1 MPPAAPGMPFGNSN
15 DSNTVAFQPPQP
27 ARRITLKNRF
37 VLDETLGV
45 GGMGVVYKAIDKR
58 KVEAKDRNP
67 YIAVKILSEDFR
79 QHPDAFMALQR
90 EARKSQSI
98 AHPNIVNVHD
108 FDRDGDIV
116 FMTMEYMEGTPLD
129 KLLKANKNIGLPKAQ
144 AERIMKDMCAA
155 LEHAHKEYIIHAD
168 FKPGNIFVTNSGVT
182 KVFDFGVA
190 RAVAQ
195 VDRQV
200 QHHDKSIFDPETLG
214 ALTPAYASQEML
226 HGANPTMQDDVY
238 ALGCVVYEMF
248 AGHHPYNRVQADI
261 AMEQKLKPKRIKS
274 LSKQQWNALKK
285 TLEFKREL
293 RTSSVYEFLW
303 DFTHEKKS
311 PFKKWLAITA
321 LIAIGVGVYWQYFY
335 TRPLTPEELRAQL
348 EQQIKIDLVKK
359 RLSELL
365 QDKNFS
371 SVWEAN
377 VWEQVQSGRELMGLK
392 DEWLIDTEGQ
402 VVKIYLSQISQQRK
416 RQRFTVAM
424 QLLENA
430 GRYRGYGDRLD
441 NERSAI
447 NTALAKIREQQRL
460 AEEKRRLAEEQR
472 RKELEEQRAKVKKSV
487 TAAPLK
493 PKPEVLK
500 PRDAFA
506 LAMNNI
512 KQQLRCTSDIHTR
525 DLETAVHQAR
535 KIDARK
541 FKQQQPPIVTALSV
555 CIEKIGRKDSN
566 RAEDLKSFALR
577 LFPGER
583 ALSSIHIRAIDPC
596 NVGKA
601 GLGARS
607 QTGTCRDRF
616 ASGEEYG
623 PRLVVV
629 PKGPKYGPF
638 AIGQYEVSVEQMNE
652 YCAKTHDCKIM
663 KVEGNIPVTNISF
676 TQATSYAN
684 WLSKNT
690 GYRYRIPR
698 KAEWLYAATAQR
710 GDMDANRNCSLQ
722 SRGIKKGESLEDI
735 TTGKKNMWGLVNY
748 VGNAQ
753 EWVLENNRN
762 LMAVGGARTDPID
775 QCTLATQR
783 KHSGKPDSITGF
795 RLLRELR
802 N

>member
-1 MPPAAPGMPFGNSN
+1 MTAQP
-15 DSNTVAFQPPQP
+15 FQPQP
-27 ARRITLKNRF
+27 PTRRITLKSRF

-129 KLLKANKNIGLPKAQ
+129 RLLKANKNVGLPKAQ

-168 FKPGNIFVTNSGVT
+168 FKPGNVFVTNSGVT

-195 VDRQV
+195 ADRQV

-238 ALGCVVYEMF
+238 ALGCVVYELF
-248 AGHHPYNRVQADI
+248 AGHHPYNRVQADV
-261 AMEQKLKPKRIKS
+261 AMAQKLKPKRIKS
-274 LSKQQWNALKK
+274 LSKQQWEALKK
-285 TLEFKREL
+285 TLAFKREE

-311 PFKKWLAITA
+311 PIKKWTAITA
-321 LIAIGVGVYWQYFY
+321 LLAVVVGVYFQYFY
-335 TRPLTPEELRAQL
+335 ARPLTPEELRAQL
-348 EQQIKIDLVKK
+348 ERQIKIDLVKK
-359 RLSELL
+359 KLSELL

-371 SVWEAN
+371 SIWEAG
-377 VWEQVQSGRELMGLK
+377 VWEQVQSGRELMGLD
-392 DEWLIDTEGQ
+392 DEWLINAEGD
-402 VVKIYLSQISQQRK
+402 VVKIYLSQISQLRKSQRL
-416 RQRFTVAM
+416 TVAM

-447 NTALAKIREQQRL
+447 TTAMAQIRDQQRL
-460 AEEKRRLAEEQR
+460 AEQKRRQAEEQR
-472 RKELEEQRAKVKKSV
+472 RKEMAEQRAKAKKSV
-487 TAAPLK
+487 AVATPKPQPEVQK
-493 PKPEVLK
+493 PK
-500 PRDAFA
+500 DIFA

-512 KQQLRCTSDIHTR
+512 KQQLRCTNDIHTR
-525 DLETAVHQAR
+525 DLETAVRQAR
-535 KIDARK
+535 SIDAKK

-555 CIEKIGRKDSN
+555 CIEKIGRSDSN
-566 RAEDLKSFALR
+566 RAEDLKSFALK

-607 QTGTCRDRF
+607 QTGTCRDRL
-616 ASGEEYG
+616 ASGEYG
-623 PRLVVV
+623 PRMVVV
-629 PKGPKYGPF
+629 PKGAKYGPF

-652 YCAKTHDCKIM
+652 YCARTNACKIT
-663 KVEGNIPVTNISF
+663 KVDKDNLPVTNISF
-676 TQATSYAN
+676 TQASNYAN

-698 KAEWLYAATAQR
+698 KAEWMYAATAQHS
-710 GDMDANRNCSLQ
+710 DLDANRNCTLE

-735 TTGKKNMWGLVNY
+735 TTGKKNHWGLVNY

-762 LMAVGGARTDPID
+762 LMAVGGAHTDPID
-775 QCTLATQR
+775 QCTLDTQR
-783 KHSGKPDSITGF
+783 KHSGNPDRITGF